1 MQRFEIFALII
12 LFFYLF
18 ESATSQK
25 PPRAYA
31 KTKCEKRVKNE
42 TLLQQCKSC
51 VENYSL
57 PEYPTKSEIRNLV
70 RACVPKKNPKEWV
83 KGKCE
88 DNTEKQADIEAC
100 YQCVDDFILP
110 QNVTRDDVQSMRK
123 ACLPQPS
130 LKFRAKRKCAKK
142 LKNKEDVEICQ
153 LCINEFKI
161 SDKPSCEE
169 VNEMKRKCITERS
182 GRELWVEPVM
192 DNDDDDE

>member
-88 DNTEKQADIEAC
+88 DNTEKQ
-100 YQCVDDFILP
+100 
-110 QNVTRDDVQSMRK
+110 VQSMRK